1 MRDPNNLSHL
11 DRALAESHSD
21 TIDVVVLTVRVEHGP
36 GANGTDGHCSPEERA
51 IFTAVVNR
59 AEEHG
64 KTVTPLVVSSN
75 DLLFAIARAAKE
87 LDAREVVLGRS
98 AKFAPDFQ
106 AESFA
111 LRWGAVEDDESRD
124 MLVRVVNE
132 REDLRFAL

>member
-1 MRDPNNLSHL
+1 
-11 DRALAESHSD
+11 
-21 TIDVVVLTVRVEHGP
+21 VEHGP
-36 GANGTDGHCSPEERA
+36 GANGADANCSPEERA

-87 LDAREVVLGRS
+87 LDAREGVLGRS
-98 AKFAPDFQ
+98 AHFPPDLQ
-106 AESFA
+106 AEPVA
-111 LRWGAVEDDESRD
+111 LRWGVVEEDESRD

-132 REDLRFAL
+132 REVLRFAL

>member
-1 MRDPNNLSHL
+1 DSRPE
-11 DRALAESHSD
+11 DRA
-21 TIDVVVLTVRVEHGP
+21 TFP
-36 GANGTDGHCSPEERA
+36 
-51 IFTAVVNR
+51 AVATP
-59 AEEHG
+59 AEEPG

-75 DLLFAIARAAKE
+75 DLLFAIARAAKA